1 MAMEAMS
8 TLKFDLLLY
17 LEQATRQSSDSN
29 LNNKTRPESR

>member
-1 MAMEAMS
+1 MVMEAMS

-29 LNNKTRPESR
+29 LK